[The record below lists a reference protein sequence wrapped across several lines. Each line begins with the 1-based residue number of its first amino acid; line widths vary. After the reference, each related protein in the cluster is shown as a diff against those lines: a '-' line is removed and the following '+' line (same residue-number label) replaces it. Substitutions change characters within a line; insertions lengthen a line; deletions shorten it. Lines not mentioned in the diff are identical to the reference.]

1 MDWLPPL
8 DILSTLRL
16 VVVAA
21 VGLATAFVGGMLGVG
36 GGRPRLLV
44 VYWAVENPVAAA
56 GTNLGTALGGLAGTW
71 LHFREGRVDLRVL
84 AFLGCPSIAGAFIGG
99 FFGGLAPRA
108 ALLAAVGVITTWYGL
123 GLLTGR
129 HGGSGLAGADP
140 GSSASEVTSHES
152 PQSPRSTSVRRHA
165 LEMGLGFAIGL
176 FGGAVGLGLG
186 GLRVPALMSVLGME
200 PRTAVGTNRAIGN
213 LTGLFGFLGHMLHL
227 EVELPVLLAL
237 GSGRIL
243 GSYLGA
249 RQTGRI
255 SANSLRRCMG
265 LVMVVTAPPI
275 FWLAYTQL

>member
-8 DILSTLRL
+8 DIFRDLRL

-36 GGRPRLLV
+36 GGRPRLVV
-44 VYWAVENPVAAA
+44 VYWAVENPVDAA

-71 LHFREGRVDLRVL
+71 LHFREGRIDFRVL
-84 AFLGCPSIAGAFIGG
+84 AFLGGPSIAGAFVGG
-99 FFGGLAPRA
+99 FFGGLAPKS
-108 ALLAAVGVITTWYGL
+108 ALLASVGVITTWYGL

-129 HGGSGLAGADP
+129 YGGSGLAGADT
-140 GSSASEVTSHES
+140 GSSTSAVNSQET
-152 PQSPRSTSVRRHA
+152 PPITRSTLVRRHA
-165 LEMGLGFAIGL
+165 LEMGLGFVIGL

-200 PRTAVGTNRAIGN
+200 PRTVVGTNRAIGN
-213 LTGLFGFLGHMLHL
+213 LTGLFGFLGHVLHL
-227 EVELPVLLAL
+227 EVDLPVLLAL
-237 GSGRIL
+237 GSGRII

-255 SANSLRRCMG
+255 SADSLSRWMG
-265 LVMVVTAPPI
+265 LVMVLTTPPI